1 MKKYTLYTILLSL
14 VILSSCSS
22 IQTLT
27 FDQLCPAEVNFP
39 YQISN
44 VGVVNNMPS
53 RPEPK
58 KNILTLGKVEA
69 EGKMTTETLAGY
81 LADSKY
87 FNQVIICDS
96 ALQSDNYTRV
106 LTDTEVDELS
116 SMLDVDLIISFERL
130 LLDVEKKE
138 YTNPDWMASI
148 PVLQVKVAPV
158 VRLYLPGR
166 QVPLAE
172 LVSTDSLYFDLG
184 YGMSE
189 KELIEEASR
198 HAASVM
204 ANKIVPYW
212 QTVNRFYF
220 DGGGVEMR
228 DAGVYVREGDW
239 TSARDLWTQVYNRQK
254 KGKTKFKAA
263 YNIALSYEMTGDM
276 EKATEWLSHASE
288 YASEGSQEEL
298 ALKYY
303 VEQFRKRKS
312 EYGKL
317 NIQMGRFGDNF

>member
-1 MKKYTLYTILLSL
+1 
-14 VILSSCSS
+14 
-22 IQTLT
+22 
-27 FDQLCPAEVNFP
+27 
-39 YQISN
+39 
-44 VGVVNNMPS
+44 MPS

-106 LTDTEVDELS
+106 LTATEVDELS

-204 ANKIVPYW
+204 ANKMVP
-212 QTVNRFYF
+212 
-220 DGGGVEMR
+220 
-228 DAGVYVREGDW
+228 
-239 TSARDLWTQVYNRQK
+239 
-254 KGKTKFKAA
+254 
-263 YNIALSYEMTGDM
+263 
-276 EKATEWLSHASE
+276 
-288 YASEGSQEEL
+288 
-298 ALKYY
+298 
-303 VEQFRKRKS
+303 
-312 EYGKL
+312 
-317 NIQMGRFGDNF
+317 